1 MRGLEAAARRNHQR
15 GMRRKT
21 ILVLA
26 MAMAVTALAPLAA
39 QTRRP
44 PPAEPIDLGPDT
56 PEVNA
61 AHRGGGVIL
70 EGLPGE
76 PAPAPRPTPA
86 EGPNAPLVVREAPP
100 SPVPVLR

>member
-1 MRGLEAAARRNHQR
+1 MLA
-15 GMRRKT
+15 
-21 ILVLA
+21 LA
-26 MAMAVTALAPLAA
+26 MAMAVGALGPLAA
-39 QTRRP
+39 QTRPPR

-86 EGPNAPLVVREAPP
+86 EGPNAPLVIRETPPAPGP
-100 SPVPVLR
+100 ELR